1 MATASTSACKR
12 QLAVRSR
19 PPKCRFLGKQW
30 FDLAHVRYCPSR
42 PLQGAIQLEQG
53 KVVTLTCD
61 KAAPASSSVLP
72 VSTLTTF
79 EGQGLLPGSSI
90 FVGQV
95 CGMQPRLEGVS

>member
-1 MATASTSACKR
+1 M
-12 QLAVRSR
+12 
-19 PPKCRFLGKQW
+19 
-30 FDLAHVRYCPSR
+30 
-42 PLQGAIQLEQG
+42 
-53 KVVTLTCD
+53 TLTCD
-61 KAAPASSSVLP
+61 KAAPASSTVLP